1 MAAWIL
7 ILVAVVG
14 VGVLVAFSFGR
25 ASGNADA
32 EEQRLIDER
41 RHALREEAE
50 RAEVTGSHDGED
62 DDDVEVMTGA

>member
-25 ASGNADA
+25 ASGNADV

-41 RHALREEAE
+41 RHALREGAE
-50 RAEVTGSHDGED
+50 RAEVKGSGDGED